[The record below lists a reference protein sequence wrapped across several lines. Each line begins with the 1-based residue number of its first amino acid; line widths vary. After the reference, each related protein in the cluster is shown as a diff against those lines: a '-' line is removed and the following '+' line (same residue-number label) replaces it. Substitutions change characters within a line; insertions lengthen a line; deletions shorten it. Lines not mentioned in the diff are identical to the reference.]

1 MTLAANQPYFMPY
14 VGYFQLMDA
23 AETFVVLDD
32 FAFMK
37 QSWIARNR
45 VLSARGEIIPF
56 SLSVRDMSCH
66 RTIAEHVYVDSFRR
80 LGRTL
85 ECCYSRA
92 PHYEAVMG
100 LMEEILDTPE
110 RRVAMLNARS
120 LELTARYIGL
130 ETRFVLSSQLDYD
143 HSLRSAE
150 RVVAICEAAGA
161 RRYVNAIGGQALYDA
176 GMFASHGLELRFLQS
191 EAGTYGQCGG
201 GGAFVPGLSI
211 IDVLMNCE
219 PERVREMLGSYKLL

>member
-14 VGYFQLMDA
+14 MGYFQLMDA

-45 VLSARGEIIPF
+45 LLSARGDVVSF
-56 SLSVRDMSCH
+56 SLSVGDMSVH
-66 RTIAEHVYVDSFRR
+66 RSIAEHEYRDSFRR
-80 LGRTL
+80 LCRTL
-85 ECCYSRA
+85 ECNYSRA
-92 PHYEAVMG
+92 PYYGSVMG
-100 LMEEILDTPE
+100 LMEDILKTPS
-110 RRVAMLNARS
+110 RNVAMLNARS

-130 ETRFVLSSQLDYD
+130 KTRFVLSSQLDYD

-150 RVVAICEAAGA
+150 RVVAICRSAGA
-161 RRYVNAIGGQALYDA
+161 SRYVNAIGGLGLYDKD
-176 GMFASHGLELRFLQS
+176 MFAENGIELRFLKSDLPAYSQRGTS
-191 EAGTYGQCGG
+191 E
-201 GGAFVPGLSI
+201 FVPGLSI

-219 PERVREMLGSYKLL
+219 PERVREMLGSYILI